1 MRARAASNV
10 ISQRAEDMRSAAHD
24 RAQAVRERAAKAKEQ
39 AVAAKDTVVRFKDN
53 VQQRIASVS
62 RKTSTSGGSARK
74 LSSTAGLFESRGL
87 SDAIRSRRPISQR
100 FIHSR
105 LA

>member
-1 MRARAASNV
+1 MRARAASNA

-24 RAQAVRERAAKAKEQ
+24 RAQAMRERAVKAKEQ
-39 AVAAKDTVVRFKDN
+39 AVAAKDSVVRLKDN

-74 LSSTAGLFESRGL
+74 LSSMSGLYEARGL
-87 SDAIRSRRPISQR
+87 TDALTSNRPLPQR

-105 LA
+105 LQ